1 MLINKETTLSLRCPA
16 CGILM
21 ADYVHAFS
29 FSGNRQMDLECSCGQ
44 KKASIFREDNDN
56 YILAFLCA
64 ICEQEHILSY
74 SDEEIWRNIPRPLK
88 CREAG
93 IQVGKLGP
101 QKGLIG
107 KLETI
112 AEHMQGDDFFI
123 NPGLVLNIL
132 DRLQGLAIE
141 GKLFCYCGSQE
152 VHVDL
157 FADRIKLICQD
168 CAGELL
174 IAASR
179 EEDLENITRRNDI
192 VLPGYSAEEKRGGR
206 L

>member
-1 MLINKETTLSLRCPA
+1 MLINQETTLSLRCPA
-16 CGILM
+16 CGLLLV
-21 ADYVHAFS
+21 DYVHTFS

-44 KKASIFREDNDN
+44 KKAALFREDNEN

-64 ICEQEHILSY
+64 ICEGEHIFSY
-74 SDEEIWRNIPRPLK
+74 SGEQLWKSRPSPIK
-88 CREAG
+88 CPESG
-93 IQVGKLGP
+93 MQLGKLGP
-101 QKGLIG
+101 QQDLIG

-112 AEHMQGDDFFI
+112 AERMQGDDFFL
-123 NPGLVLNIL
+123 NPRLVLDIL
-132 DRLQGLAIE
+132 DRLQVLAME
-141 GKLFCYCGSQE
+141 RKLFCYCDSQE

-179 EEDLENITRRNDI
+179 EEDLENIKRRNDI

-206 L
+206 P